1 MSEHTISVTASPNCD
16 IACHNDPE
24 RGRPDHKFEW
34 ICEDGDL
41 TIRFDK
47 NGSPFVNGSEFSA
60 RQGRPT
66 RPKAVVKPR
75 HVHGCYD
82 YTVIVRR
89 PGQTEPCVKD
99 PQIIIDETHMFH
111 RDWLTEASSWAGL
124 ACVASGA
131 FLVVAGAKLLK
142 KSKALKAEQPPQIQ
156 PPMTHQQ

>member
-1 MSEHTISVTASPNCD
+1 MAEHTIAVTASANCE
-16 IACHNDPE
+16 ITCHNDPE
-24 RGRPDHKFEW
+24 LGRPDHKFEW

-75 HVHGCYD
+75 RVHGSYD

-89 PGQTEPCVKD
+89 PGHTEPCVKD
-99 PQIIIDETHMFH
+99 PQIIIDETLYH
-111 RDWLTEASSWAGL
+111 RASFWGGL
-124 ACVASGA
+124 ACVAGGA
-131 FLVVAGAKLLK
+131 LLMVAGVKLLK
-142 KSKALKAEQPPQIQ
+142 KSKALPSLPPPTL
-156 PPMTHQQ
+156 PPIGNRQ